1 MTKTNTKKS
10 QTERDLAAKDYF
22 SIISPYFQIIM
33 NRKKHAKKENKS
45 LKEIRKINE
54 HS

>member
-1 MTKTNTKKS
+1 
-10 QTERDLAAKDYF
+10 
-22 SIISPYFQIIM
+22 M
-33 NRKKHAKKENKS
+33 NREKHAKKENKS